1 MDQEGRPKTGSPQ
14 GDERLM
20 PIGIFSRMTGLS
32 HRALRLYADR
42 GLLPPARVDET
53 TGYRYYD
60 VHSIRAAEMI
70 RLLRRLGVPLG
81 EMGLYIDAAATDR
94 LEETLTQQK
103 QRLEQ
108 EQARLD
114 AALRLLGQDRRARR
128 HVPRGSRRR
137 AHRPRAGALPALV
150 GDDGPLGVPRV
161 LHRPRRRAG
170 RSSRRVGPHPGRERV
185 RGAARSHGQ
194 RTRRR
199 GRDRAPLRAVP
210 PRGRRGDDHPGRR
223 TSSSS
228 RAAASRAAS
237 SPASTRTATASPTRS
252 QLEWLADSGRGL
264 RGRLRMRFV
273 RDERDT
279 ADPADFATEL
289 IWPVTEPL
297 PGDGA
302 EERPPDL
309 TPRLADALR
318 RRTCLESAQSRATD
332 AASSTSPSPAPRR
345 CAAGTRASA
354 CTP

>member
-1 MDQEGRPKTGSPQ
+1 MDQEGRPKTGSPR

-94 LEETLTQQK
+94 LEEILTQQK

-114 AALRLLGQDRRARR
+114 AALQLLGRIDELDGMFRAAPAVELIDLPPERCLR
-128 HVPRGSRRR
+128 WSGTMARSEFHESYVDLAAGL
-137 AHRPRAGALPALV
+137 AARAGASGLTP
-150 GDDGPLGVPRV
+150 
-161 LHRPRRRAG
+161 
-170 RSSRRVGPHPGRERV
+170 SGREYVVLLDPTEKGLAGGDETVLRYELYLPV
-185 RGAARSHGQ
+185 AGEAAATPAADLVELEGGCFARSVFTGLYEDGY
-194 RTRRR
+194 RFAYAR
-199 GRDRAPLRAVP
+199 
-210 PRGRRGDDHPGRR
+210 
-223 TSSSS
+223 
-228 RAAASRAAS
+228 
-237 SPASTRTATASPTRS
+237 
-252 QLEWLADSGRGL
+252 QLEWLADSSRGL

-289 IWPVTEPL
+289 LWPVTEPL
-297 PGDGA
+297 RERA

-309 TPRLADALR
+309 THGWL
-318 RRTCLESAQSRATD
+318 
-332 AASSTSPSPAPRR
+332 
-345 CAAGTRASA
+345 
-354 CTP
+354 TP